1 MKRNPKSLVPRF
13 FHCGPGGVHPY
24 HWMCRTCLPSP
35 PPVCFPSVFPF
46 FFIGFGWHQN
56 GIHKEWQPTRHSKE
70 LTLMYV
76 ASATEELL
84 FLKAIHGMDGIPGV
98 VNCFHVL
105 TPFLPASSFDS
116 APPHLSISRRSARSL
131 SFSHFIQFLC
141 GDLNQLA
148 AASIA

>member
-1 MKRNPKSLVPRF
+1 
-13 FHCGPGGVHPY
+13 
-24 HWMCRTCLPSP
+24 
-35 PPVCFPSVFPF
+35 
-46 FFIGFGWHQN
+46 
-56 GIHKEWQPTRHSKE
+56 
-70 LTLMYV
+70 MYV

-84 FLKAIHGMDGIPGV
+84 FLKAIHGMEGIPGV

-116 APPHLSISRRSARSL
+116 APPHLSISRPPLAPSL

-148 AASIA
+148 AAAIA

>member
-1 MKRNPKSLVPRF
+1 MTGESEVSCSEIFPLGSRGSSPVSLDVSN
-13 FHCGPGGVHPY
+13 
-24 HWMCRTCLPSP
+24 LPPFAP
-35 PPVCFPSVFPF
+35 PPLCFPSVFPF
-46 FFIGFGWHQN
+46 FFIGFRWHQN
-56 GIHKEWQPTRHSKE
+56 GIHKEWQPTRHSRE

-131 SFSHFIQFLC
+131 SFPPLHPISLW
-141 GDLNQLA
+141 
-148 AASIA
+148 